1 MNKIFERFEQANS
14 DTTRKYGGTGLGFN
28 ISKNLV
34 ELYGGELKVKS

>member
-1 MNKIFERFEQANS
+1 MKYLKDSSRVNS
-14 DTTRKYGGTGLGFN
+14 DTTRKYGGAGLGLS